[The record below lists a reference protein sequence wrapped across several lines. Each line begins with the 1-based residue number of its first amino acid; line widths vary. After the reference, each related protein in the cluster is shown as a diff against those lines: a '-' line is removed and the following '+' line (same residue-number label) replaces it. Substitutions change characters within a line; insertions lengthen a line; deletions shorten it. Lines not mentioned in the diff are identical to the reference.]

1 MTDKTPSVSMTISMG
16 GQNFR
21 IRVMPEEQQFFEEVA
36 RYAESTFEEV
46 SRQTV
51 AGGPQVW
58 AMTAFQ
64 LARELLEQRG
74 RAQMSDEE
82 RARINRMIERIEK
95 VTLNS

>member
-1 MTDKTPSVSMTISMG
+1 MSEESTVSMPISMG
-16 GQNFR
+16 GHTFR
-21 IRVMPEEQQFFEEVA
+21 IRVAPEEQQFFEEVA
-36 RYAESTFEEV
+36 RYAETTFDEI
-46 SRQTV
+46 SKQAV

-74 RAQMSDEE
+74 RGRMSEEE
-82 RARINRMIERIEK
+82 RSRINRMIERIEK